1 MFLRVSHHK
10 VFLFWS
16 ACSFPDSGPLQMY
29 VRCHN
34 ICSQFTLQEEQKK
47 AAAKTAV
54 VPKDQE
60 QAMKEGR
67 KPQVISQD
75 GDTIY
80 IGFEKG

>member
-1 MFLRVSHHK
+1 M
-10 VFLFWS
+10 
-16 ACSFPDSGPLQMY
+16 
-29 VRCHN
+29 
-34 ICSQFTLQEEQKK
+34 QEEQKNLS
-47 AAAKTAV
+47 AKTAV

-60 QAMKEGR
+60 QAKKEGR